1 MEAGRKQLED
11 FRQRVFKMVSVGV
24 VDDPINQSYDVI
36 STAMLLINLIGAF
49 AGTFDS
55 VALKHGELLSRV
67 EAITVAFFALDY
79 ILRVFTAPCLYPGEK
94 GLRPYW
100 KYITSFS
107 GCKGGPRKNFGMAFS
122 FGHPI
127 VQSS

>member
-79 ILRVFTAPCLYPGEK
+79 ILRVFGSISHPFPASSTCCRSCPIICRCSSRPGR
-94 GLRPYW
+94 LP
-100 KYITSFS
+100 S
-107 GCKGGPRKNFGMAFS
+107 A
-122 FGHPI
+122 
-127 VQSS
+127 